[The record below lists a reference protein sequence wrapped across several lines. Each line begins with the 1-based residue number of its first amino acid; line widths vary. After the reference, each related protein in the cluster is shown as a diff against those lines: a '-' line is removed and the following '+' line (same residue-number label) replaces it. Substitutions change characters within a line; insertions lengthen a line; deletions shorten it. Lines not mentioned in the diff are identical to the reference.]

1 MKRPLL
7 FLLLL
12 FFGCK
17 AEEEVPIARE
27 QEEFVITSPKEV
39 IQPQERQR
47 AKPKRRVTPTPVT
60 PEAEPEV
67 EIAEETQTP
76 KEETAQEPNTR
87 MNDVIFEKSFG
98 DRSMHSVIVDPPP
111 KHPDSLKWE
120 DISGG
125 YGAYLPPPTP
135 WWIKWLGYINAA
147 AAIIFCGYLL
157 ITNG

>member
-1 MKRPLL
+1 MKRCLL
-7 FLLLL
+7 FLLLI

-17 AEEEVPIARE
+17 TEEEIPVPSE

-39 IQPQERQR
+39 TLPEKEQT
-47 AKPKRRVTPTPVT
+47 AKPQRKVTPTPVK
-60 PEAEPEV
+60 PQAEPEA

-125 YGAYLPPPTP
+125 PMYYSETP
-135 WWIKWLGYINAA
+135 WWIKALGYANMVAALGYIT
-147 AAIIFCGYLL
+147 YLL
-157 ITNG
+157 VTGK

>member
-12 FFGCK
+12 LFFGCK
-17 AEEEVPIARE
+17 TEEEKPITRE
-27 QEEFVITSPKEV
+27 QEEFVITSPTEV
-39 IQPQERQR
+39 TQPQEKQI
-47 AKPKRRVTPTPVT
+47 AKQKRRAVPTPVT
-60 PEAEPEV
+60 PHAETEP
-67 EIAEETQTP
+67 EIAEEIQTP
-76 KEETAQEPNTR
+76 KEETAHEPNTR

-125 YGAYLPPPTP
+125 PMYYSETP
-135 WWIKWLGYINAA
+135 WWIKALGYINMAA
-147 AAIIFCGYLL
+147 ALGYITYLL
-157 ITNG
+157 VTGK